1 MTTPTKEQIEK
12 VLREVKKHTEKQ
24 TRPFIILGLM
34 DLGYDEDEIV
44 TFIIEEWEKIRNNPK

>member
-1 MTTPTKEQIEK
+1 MVSSPLFGMFV
-12 VLREVKKHTEKQ
+12 VLGGLH
-24 TRPFIILGLM
+24 FIILGLM